1 MPGVISAR
9 RSSRVFARWRGTSG
23 PIGLLLVAGVVLAA
37 GSRDLTIS
45 YSPDLALYERYA
57 RAAISWPWFHSM
69 PREYP
74 ALALGLFVAPL
85 AIPLSYALG
94 FSLLTAG
101 AGIALVLCA
110 DGLAEYPG
118 WSRRTC
124 YYLLMGTTAV
134 VFARYDVFPALAA
147 VLAVEGGRRGEWNR
161 AWAWAVLGGLL
172 KLFPFLLLPGFLL
185 VERAQTG
192 RWAPRRM
199 LIAVVPV
206 ALVTAGQLVA
216 APRSIWSSLSYQLHR
231 GFELSSLQG
240 SVAFLSDPLHARWI
254 SGFGAVELAG
264 PGHLAISLVVTAV
277 AGAALLTV
285 WRLARRGRLSVVAVS
300 LAVLSVAV
308 LEEKSFAPQY
318 LVWLAPFWAYWPMR
332 RGWVVAALLTTL
344 IYPLL
349 YGEAH
354 RWGPSFYLPTSL
366 AVVRNVVLIAATVG
380 WLLEQLHERRKA
392 THQVVATVPT
402 DPALRALSAVAPTGA
417 SNA

>member
-1 MPGVISAR
+1 MAQSAYCWWQGSSWQERQAHVTSPFRIR
-9 RSSRVFARWRGTSG
+9 RTSRSTNGMRGRLYRGHGSIRCLGSTR
-23 PIGLLLVAGVVLAA
+23 PI
-37 GSRDLTIS
+37 T
-45 YSPDLALYERYA
+45 
-57 RAAISWPWFHSM
+57 
-69 PREYP
+69 
-74 ALALGLFVAPL
+74 LGLFVAPL

-147 VLAVEGGRRGEWNR
+147 VLAVEGGHRGEWNR

-240 SVAFLSDPLHARWI
+240 SVAFLSDPLHTRWI

-300 LAVLSVAV
+300 LAVLSARGPRGEELRSAVPGLASTILGLLAYETRLGGGSIAYNSDIPVA
-308 LEEKSFAPQY
+308 L
-318 LVWLAPFWAYWPMR
+318 R
-332 RGWVVAALLTTL
+332 RGA
-344 IYPLL
+344 
-349 YGEAH
+349 
-354 RWGPSFYLPTSL
+354 
-366 AVVRNVVLIAATVG
+366 
-380 WLLEQLHERRKA
+380 
-392 THQVVATVPT
+392 
-402 DPALRALSAVAPTGA
+402 
-417 SNA
+417 